1 MKKILIIEDEKGMQE
16 IYRDMFNDEKDKFTF
31 EIVSSGE
38 KGLDRVREKGYDLI
52 ILDIIMEPMTG
63 DSFFVHM
70 RSDAEMADLPVLVVS
85 VISPELLARMKR
97 IEHISF
103 LQKPITKEQ
112 LFAEI
117 NRVLRGG
124 VERGR

>member
-16 IYRDMFNDEKDKFTF
+16 IYRDIFNDEKDKFTF

-70 RSDAEMADLPVLVVS
+70 RSDFEMADLPVLVVS
-85 VISPELLARMKR
+85 VISPELLERMKR
-97 IEHISF
+97 IDHISF

-112 LFAEI
+112 LFTEI
-117 NRVLRGG
+117 NRVLR
-124 VERGR
+124 